1 VATEV
6 KIYTLEEQ
14 IICQIARAFGPGD
27 MMAIMAISNCSLVG
41 AALAQRLY
49 APDLAIAQQIKG
61 NKGWVWLS
69 DVILP
74 FPPNRPPE
82 QCTEI
87 PFNTDEIFDLQLAGK
102 LNVLM
107 TPAQIDKFGN
117 MNISAVG
124 DWKKPTA
131 VLAMARGVP
140 DNTTNG
146 KAVFYVVN
154 NHSTRVFVNRV
165 DFVCGYGQGAEREK
179 GVIKY
184 GRPEKVFSNLAVLD
198 FEEETGR
205 MRLKSVH
212 TGVSLQQVVDST
224 GFELVMP
231 DPVPET
237 PSPTEEELQLIREV
251 IDPRG
256 VRRLDFLKGEA
267 LQQAMREINA
277 GHQ

>member
-1 VATEV
+1 MATEA
-6 KIYTLEEQ
+6 KNYTLEEQ
-14 IICQIARAFGPGD
+14 IVSQIARAFGPGD
-27 MMAIMAISNCSLVG
+27 VIAIMAISNCSLVG

-49 APDLAIAQQIKG
+49 APELAISQQIKG

-69 DVILP
+69 NVVLP
-74 FPPNRPPE
+74 FPPNNPPE

-87 PFNTDEIFDLQLAGK
+87 SFNTDEIFDLQLAGK

-107 TPAQIDKFGN
+107 SPAQIDKVGN
-117 MNISAVG
+117 MNISVIG
-124 DWKKPTA
+124 DWERPTA

-154 NHSTRVFVNRV
+154 NHSARVFVEKV
-165 DFVCGYGQGAEREK
+165 DFVCGYGQGAEREQ
-179 GVIKY
+179 GVMKY
-184 GRPEKVFSNLAVLD
+184 GRPEKVFSNLGVLD
-198 FEEETGR
+198 FEEKTGR

-212 TGVSLQQVVDST
+212 TGVTPQQVVDAT
-224 GFELVMP
+224 GFELVIP

-237 PSPTEEELQLIREV
+237 PPPTEEELQLIREV

-267 LQQAMREINA
+267 LQQVMREINA
-277 GHQ
+277 GH